1 MAKRRRSFFDDF
13 FGQDF
18 EEIIEQMFQNLQEGR
33 ESEPFIYGFSMTQR
47 PGEAPEVREFGNIQP
62 DGKSI
67 RREEERKPL
76 IDVIETNEEVHVI
89 AEIPGVEKA
98 DIRLDATEN
107 RLDIAAHNGLR
118 NYSERVELPV
128 KVDPHSAKATYRNG
142 VLEVKLKRVEPKEET
157 SHINIE

>member
-1 MAKRRRSFFDDF
+1 MAKRRRGFFDDF

-47 PGEAPEVREFGNIQP
+47 PGEAPEVREFGNIHP
-62 DGKSI
+62 DGNSI
-67 RREEERKPL
+67 KRDEERKPL
-76 IDVIETNEEVHVI
+76 IDVIETTDEVHVV
-89 AEIPGVEKA
+89 AEMPGVDRS

-107 RLDIAAHNGLR
+107 RLDIGAQNELR
-118 NYSERVELPV
+118 SYSEHVELPV

-142 VLEVKLKRVEPKEET
+142 VLEVKLKRIEPKEET
-157 SHINIE
+157 SRINVE